1 MFKNACIRPAR
12 LSILICLVMSAGA
25 SAEPRYTPKHIW
37 SDDWSVGFHENWFGG
52 QLAAMGE
59 PSLWQLSKRDRD
71 ARVYRVLKLP
81 SFSPALGS
89 RLVVQSDGSG
99 KAEITE
105 LDGHGGFE
113 PGKPMR
119 KLSRHLVP
127 DQVGDLNALFDQSGF
142 WTDRIATDGGAG
154 CTDGTQFVIEALSRG
169 NYKLIT
175 RDECSMED
183 GVRAILRAFPAM
195 SVRPPPLQPRS
206 RLWMMWG
213 QVTKEVA
220 GGIDFLTSVFQRRS
234 ETP

>member
-37 SDDWSVGFHENWFGG
+37 SNDWSVGFHENWFGG

-99 KAEITE
+99 NVQITE
-105 LDGHGGFE
+105 LDGNGGLE

-119 KLSRHLVP
+119 KLSRHLDP
-127 DQVGDLNALFDQSGF
+127 DQVRDLNALFDLSGF
-142 WTDRIATDGGAG
+142 WTDRIATDGGLA
-154 CTDGTQFVIEALSRG
+154 CLDGTQFVIEALSQG

-183 GVRAILRAFPAM
+183 EVRAILRAFPAI

-206 RLWMMWG
+206 RFPTAAASLYA
-213 QVTKEVA
+213 EVA
-220 GGIDFLTSVFQRRS
+220 DWFGFLKSIFVQKS
-234 ETP
+234 EAP